1 MRASQPDACPVE
13 AGVAAAKGWGEGVA
27 CRWLVSPE
35 GVHSAIGPLRVTKRD
50 GLNRGVT
57 SRSGA
62 ALWPG

>member
-1 MRASQPDACPVE
+1 MRASQPDACPGE

-35 GVHSAIGPLRVTKRD
+35 GVHSAIGPLRVTERD

-57 SRSGA
+57 SRGGA